1 MRRRRRV
8 LLRAPLTATA
18 DVEVALIGVDVESL
32 SLEDRRFIL
41 RLVREKIVGP
51 EARAVRQTV
60 KTLLREGEPLH
71 ADGDLPLGDGAR

>member
-1 MRRRRRV
+1 V

-18 DVEVALIGVDVESL
+18 DVEVALIGADVDTL

-51 EARAVRQTV
+51 EARAGRRTV
-60 KTLLREGEPLH
+60 KSILRGGEPL
-71 ADGDLPLGDGAR
+71 DDLPLGDDAR